1 MGGILDARWAHRGI
15 VVTGSYCTAQ
25 GIIQQFGE
33 LGVALITL
41 VWTFP
46 LLFWLLRMLMYN

>member
-1 MGGILDARWAHRGI
+1 MA
-15 VVTGSYCTAQ
+15 GSYCTAQ
-25 GIIQQFGE
+25 GIFQQIGE

-46 LLFWLLRMLMYN
+46 YCVGFSQVLRMLMYN